1 MWSTHDLACAH
12 CRARKIRCGRE
23 RPQCESCKRDGVEC
37 RYSSPGKRINHVK
50 LLCQNFEALED
61 HLSSIQSDLS
71 ALTSLVKSGNGASSL
86 PASGDERTL
95 QDSARLEG
103 TPTTRKDRHIVRNTS
118 QSVDRY
124 HGPCSLYIL
133 CREFQDNSIF
143 ETADGDEDVAI
154 RILLQQMVAEAG
166 QEHEFESPYAHTGI
180 CLPPRQFLNIVVGQ
194 FFKNADYAT
203 DIFLRST
210 FQAQLDLIYSQS
222 LRPSD
227 EGWAICFNVIVLLTI
242 GKDHSSHGN
251 SPFIQPFRQTLNM
264 AINNSRIFLTPRL
277 VNVQALALLSYVV
290 EQHSNTTL
298 AETVFAQACHL
309 ARTMGLDQCY
319 ARHQGFS
326 PEETLERQKVLRSLY
341 IRDKNFVIC
350 RGSSP
355 CLSEYESSVDR
366 LPKSSEGDE
375 SKYLARIE
383 LARVQDEI
391 YEKFQTTTAPD
402 LHPSRH
408 SQVVSHL
415 EHKLE
420 QWDSKHRVTKIL
432 PTSSESAVLMLS
444 FFSTRLYMLR
454 DIDDPR
460 CYHQSFKD
468 AKACCLLF
476 LLATTA
482 QPDSS
487 LTEALDQLLGY
498 TRSCSPMNASSSE
511 DARDNSPQNAPA
523 TPDEGEILASVL
535 PRLAA
540 SFPLAAV
547 FTVARRFLYQPMAE
561 PDDAPGQ
568 PEEEILILE
577 AVRDRFAAAADQE
590 HAENFAL
597 RLSRIVDFVTRIVRQ
612 KLFPET
618 LSTPP
623 MAFNELSSLQSTA
636 SSNSQRTS
644 VGASLKGTPPGPE
657 AHSTATSV
665 SEAVSNSSMLLPF
678 MQPLDSSNSCSPW
691 LGNASHLASGA
702 MVLAP
707 WPAPYK
713 QQQHQHH
720 DGTVHVGK
728 RQRLSGQGEL
738 FDITPGY
745 ADHGHRPEEDSL
757 FTFDFLSAA
766 SEVPSFEVDE

>member
-86 PASGDERTL
+86 PASGDDRTL
-95 QDSARLEG
+95 QDSARPEG
-103 TPTTRKDRHIVRNTS
+103 TATTRQDRHIVRNTS

-124 HGPCSLYIL
+124 HGPCSLYTL
-133 CREFQDNSIF
+133 CRELHDDSIF
-143 ETADGDEDVAI
+143 ETADGDEHVAI
-154 RILLQQMVAEAG
+154 RIMLQQMVAEAG

-203 DIFLRST
+203 DMFLRST
-210 FQAQLDLIYSQS
+210 FQAQLDRIYSQS

-242 GKDHSSHGN
+242 GKDHSNHGN

-309 ARTMGLDQCY
+309 ARTMGLDQYY
-319 ARHQGFS
+319 ASRQGFS

-355 CLSEYESSVDR
+355 CLSEYEPSIDR
-366 LPKSSEGDE
+366 LPKSPEEDE

-391 YEKFQTTTAPD
+391 YQ
-402 LHPSRH
+402 
-408 SQVVSHL
+408 
-415 EHKLE
+415 
-420 QWDSKHRVTKIL
+420 KIANYKKPPMCIL
-432 PTSSESAVLMLS
+432 LGTRKYESAALMLS
-444 FFSTRLYMLR
+444 FFATRLYMLR

-577 AVRDRFAAAADQE
+577 AVRDRFAVAADQE

-597 RLSRIVDFVTRIVRQ
+597 RLSRTVDFVTRIVRQ

-665 SEAVSNSSMLLPF
+665 SEAVSNSSLLLPF
-678 MQPLDSSNSCSPW
+678 MQPLDSPNGCSPW
-691 LGNASHLASGA
+691 LGNASHHASSA
-702 MVLAP
+702 MVLTP
-707 WPAPYK
+707 WPASYK
-713 QQQHQHH
+713 QQHQHH

-738 FDITPGY
+738 FDITSGF